1 MLLDSSYER
10 RMIRIVKC
18 GGLVLATG
26 ALLDSQLDQRA
37 PDPESVDRAEK
48 EAHAKVATNL
58 EGTISTLQE
67 MLMGMHPQCSPKL
80 MTTDGASGTSLKL
93 MEVGAYI
100 SHDDPP
106 PYDAPSCFMMK
117 VRYNCAVRS
126 NDTSTANWN
135 CWCCGVKMVVVVV
148 LLRGAV
154 FQQQTL

>member
-1 MLLDSSYER
+1 MLSEALDHR
-10 RMIRIVKC
+10 RS
-18 GGLVLATG
+18 L
-26 ALLDSQLDQRA
+26 
-37 PDPESVDRAEK
+37 
-48 EAHAKVATNL
+48 
-58 EGTISTLQE
+58 
-67 MLMGMHPQCSPKL
+67 
-80 MTTDGASGTSLKL
+80 SGTSLKL